1 MMVHSQKRGPVVIS
15 AEGRNYLAEGR
26 VEGKNPLEGFG
37 PNAVQHL
44 HRTDGFPDAPDILVN
59 SFCNHETNEVA
70 AYEELIG
77 CHGGLGGYQTQPF
90 VPYPAQLPMGDGPL
104 VGAAAVHKVLK
115 VWVSRSNGKEEFGG
129 GS

>member
-1 MMVHSQKRGPVVIS
+1 MSASWPSWRGS
-15 AEGRNYLAEGR
+15 A
-26 VEGKNPLEGFG
+26 

-44 HRTDGFPDAPDILVN
+44 RCTDSFPDAPGILVN

-90 VPYPAQLPMGDGPL
+90 VLYPAQPPMGDGPL

-115 VWVSRSNGKEEFGG
+115 GWVSQPNGEEELGE